1 MAMLKKWLLTSLM
14 AVTLVFVSF
23 ANTVHITFA
32 EGNTAKLAIIGE
44 SQKGIMLCPKEEQ
57 IKDGETALSLLQ
69 KVMGD
74 KVESETMSFGTY
86 VKGIDGLMA
95 GATSAWLYDV
105 NDQSAEVGADSYK
118 LKSGDVVVFR
128 FVSDWSNIS
137 QETLKETLDKF
148 GTCKTEEPDGGKPE
162 EPKSEGQ
169 DDKTPDGKN
178 QGDQDGKTPDGKNQ
192 GDQDGKTPDGKN
204 QGDQDGKTPD
214 GKNQGDQ
221 DGKTPDGKNQGDQD
235 GKTPDG
241 KNQGDQDG
249 KTPDGKNQGDQ
260 DGKTLDGENQGDQ
273 DSKKPEQPKQENV
286 QIPAKQLEEAISK
299 TSEKMLQDG
308 IESDWV
314 AVALSRSGKNV
325 PIEAKLNYVKSVT
338 EKVEKRI
345 NRFSATDL
353 ARTIIMMNAMSA
365 DPKNVGGHNL
375 VQKLYESDKVNSV
388 TGYAFALLAFDTK
401 KYEIPVESK
410 WNRVAL
416 VEALLNNQHTDG
428 GWTYNSSGSKDSA
441 SSVDVTGM
449 VLSALAPY
457 QERSDVKP
465 AIQKA
470 VAYLYNEQLKN
481 GGFSADGQEN
491 SNSTAQAIIGLSLVK
506 DVDQNRLHKAMQNLL
521 SYQLSNGEFKWLPSD
536 QNGNGMATEQALLAL
551 LQFKEMGKSIYDWS
565 NVDAGNVIKPK
576 PIEEP
581 EKVVEPENNVV
592 EKEVT
597 EEPKEQKQ
605 VQQETKDENLKVV
618 VDNEPVKNKKIG
630 NGNSLP
636 KTGASSHGAATEVG
650 MGVLCIAS
658 AYVLW
663 RRKAA

>member
-148 GTCKTEEPDGGKPE
+148 GTCKTEEPNGGKTE
-162 EPKSEGQ
+162 EPKPEG
-169 DDKTPDGKN
+169 
-178 QGDQDGKTPDGKNQ
+178 QDGKTPDGKNQ

-235 GKTPDG
+235 GEKPDG

-249 KTPDGKNQGDQ
+249 KTPDEKNQGDQ
-260 DGKTLDGENQGDQ
+260 DGKTPDG
-273 DSKKPEQPKQENV
+273 KKPEQPKQENV

-299 TSEKMLQDG
+299 TSDKMLQDG

-470 VAYLYNEQLKN
+470 VAYLYNEQLQN

-506 DVDQNRLHKAMQNLL
+506 DVDQDRLHKAMQNLL

-565 NVDAGNVIKPK
+565 NVDAGDVIKPK

-636 KTGASSHGAATEVG
+636 KTGASSHSAATEVG

>member
-57 IKDGETALSLLQ
+57 ITDGETALSLLQ

-74 KVESETMSFGTY
+74 KVTAETMSFGTY

-95 GATSAWLYDV
+95 GDTSGWLYDV
-105 NDQSAEVGADSYK
+105 NDKSAEVGADSYK
-118 LKSGDVVVFR
+118 LNAGDVVVFR
-128 FVSDWSNIS
+128 FVADWSNMS
-137 QETLKETLDKF
+137 QETLQQTLDKF
-148 GTCKTEEPDGGKPE
+148 GTCKTVEEPKTDDPKQEKPE
-162 EPKSEGQ
+162 EPKT
-169 DDKTPDGKN
+169 DDPK
-178 QGDQDGKTPDGKNQ
+178 Q
-192 GDQDGKTPDGKN
+192 
-204 QGDQDGKTPD
+204 
-214 GKNQGDQ
+214 
-221 DGKTPDGKNQGDQD
+221 
-235 GKTPDG
+235 
-241 KNQGDQDG
+241 
-249 KTPDGKNQGDQ
+249 
-260 DGKTLDGENQGDQ
+260 E
-273 DSKKPEQPKQENV
+273 KPEEPKTDDPKQEKPEEPKTDNPKQEKPEEPKTDDPKQEKPEKPKQENI
-286 QIPAKQLEEAISK
+286 QIPAAQVNEAISK

-314 AVALSRSGKNV
+314 ALGLSRSGKNV

-353 ARTIIMMNAMSA
+353 ARTIIMMNAMQA
-365 DPKNVGGHNL
+365 DPTKVGEHNL
-375 VQKLYESDKVNSV
+375 VRKLYESDKVNSV
-388 TGYAFALLAFDTK
+388 TGYTFALLAFDTK
-401 KYEIPVESK
+401 KYEVPVNAK

-416 VEALLNNQHTDG
+416 VDALLNAQHTDG
-428 GWTYNSSGSKDSA
+428 GWTYDSASSKDSA

-457 QERSDVKP
+457 QDRPDVKP
-465 AIQKA
+465 AVEKA
-470 VAYLYNEQLKN
+470 VAYLYNEQLEN

-491 SNSTAQAIIGLSLVK
+491 SNSVAQAIIGLSLVK

-521 SYQLSNGEFKWLPSD
+521 SYQLPNGEFKWLPSD
-536 QNGNGMATEQALLAL
+536 QNGSGMATEQAFLAL
-551 LQFKEMGKSIYDWS
+551 LQFKDLGKSIYDWS
-565 NVDAGNVIKPK
+565 NVSVPEIDKKPNVDS
-576 PIEEP
+576 
-581 EKVVEPENNVV
+581 ENVVV

-597 EEPKEQKQ
+597 EQPQEQKQ
-605 VQQETKDENLKVV
+605 VQQETKDDTLKVV
-618 VDNEPVKNKKIG
+618 VDNEPVKNKKSG
-630 NGNSLP
+630 NGSTLP
-636 KTGASSHGAATEVG
+636 KTGASSHSAATEVG
-650 MGVLCIAS
+650 MGVLCIAA

>member
-57 IKDGETALSLLQ
+57 IADGETALSLLQ

-74 KVESETMSFGTY
+74 KVTAETMSFGTY

-95 GATSAWLYDV
+95 GDTSGWLYDV
-105 NDQSAEVGADSYK
+105 NDKSAEVGADSYK
-118 LKSGDVVVFR
+118 LNAGDVVVFR
-128 FVSDWSNIS
+128 FVADWSNMN
-137 QETLKETLDKF
+137 QETLQQTLDKF
-148 GTCKTEEPDGGKPE
+148 GTCKTVEEPKTDDPKQEKPE
-162 EPKSEGQ
+162 EPKT
-169 DDKTPDGKN
+169 DDPKQEKPEEPKTDDPK
-178 QGDQDGKTPDGKNQ
+178 QEKPEEPKTDDPKQ
-192 GDQDGKTPDGKN
+192 EKPEEPKTDDPK
-204 QGDQDGKTPD
+204 Q
-214 GKNQGDQ
+214 
-221 DGKTPDGKNQGDQD
+221 
-235 GKTPDG
+235 
-241 KNQGDQDG
+241 
-249 KTPDGKNQGDQ
+249 
-260 DGKTLDGENQGDQ
+260 E
-273 DSKKPEQPKQENV
+273 KPEQPKQENI
-286 QIPAKQLEEAISK
+286 QIPAAQVNEAISK

-314 AVALSRSGKNV
+314 ALGLSRSEKNV
-325 PIEAKLNYVKSVT
+325 PIEVKLNYVKSVT

-353 ARTIIMMNAMSA
+353 ARTIIMMNAMQA
-365 DPKNVGGHNL
+365 DPTKVGEHNL

-388 TGYAFALLAFDTK
+388 TGYTFALLAFDTK
-401 KYEIPVESK
+401 KYEVPVNSK

-416 VEALLNNQHTDG
+416 VDALLNAQHTDG
-428 GWTYNSSGSKDSA
+428 GWTYDSASSKDSA

-457 QERSDVKP
+457 QDRPDVKP
-465 AIQKA
+465 AVGKA
-470 VAYLYNEQLKN
+470 VAYLYKEQLEN

-491 SNSTAQAIIGLSLVK
+491 SNSVAQAIIGLSLVK

-521 SYQLSNGEFKWLPSD
+521 SYQLPNGEFKWLPSD
-536 QNGNGMATEQALLAL
+536 QNGSGMATEQAFLAL
-551 LQFKEMGKSIYDWS
+551 LQFKDLGKSIYDWS
-565 NVDAGNVIKPK
+565 NVSVPEIDKKPNVDS
-576 PIEEP
+576 
-581 EKVVEPENNVV
+581 ENVVV

-597 EEPKEQKQ
+597 EQPQEQKQ
-605 VQQETKDENLKVV
+605 VQQETKDDTLKVV
-618 VDNEPVKNKKIG
+618 VDNEPVKNKKSG
-630 NGNSLP
+630 NGSTLP
-636 KTGASSHGAATEVG
+636 KTGTSSHSAATEVG
-650 MGVLCIAS
+650 MGVLCIAA

>member
-32 EGNTAKLAIIGE
+32 EENTAKLAIIGE

-105 NDQSAEVGADSYK
+105 NDKSAEVGADSYK

-148 GTCKTEEPDGGKPE
+148 GTCKPEEPNGGKPE
-162 EPKSEGQ
+162 EPKT
-169 DDKTPDGKN
+169 DDPKQEKPEEPKTDDPKQEKPEEPKTNDPKQEKPEEPKTDGSKQEKPDGT
-178 QGDQDGKTPDGKNQ
+178 KTND
-192 GDQDGKTPDGKN
+192 
-204 QGDQDGKTPD
+204 
-214 GKNQGDQ
+214 
-221 DGKTPDGKNQGDQD
+221 
-235 GKTPDG
+235 
-241 KNQGDQDG
+241 
-249 KTPDGKNQGDQ
+249 
-260 DGKTLDGENQGDQ
+260 E
-273 DSKKPEQPKQENV
+273 KPEQPKQENI
-286 QIPAKQLEEAISK
+286 QNPSAQLNEAISK
-299 TSEKMLQDG
+299 TSDKMLQDG

-470 VAYLYNEQLKN
+470 VAYLYNEQLQN

-636 KTGASSHGAATEVG
+636 KTGASSHSAATEVG

>member
-32 EGNTAKLAIIGE
+32 EENTAKLAIIGE

-105 NDQSAEVGADSYK
+105 NDKSAEVGADSYK

-148 GTCKTEEPDGGKPE
+148 GTCKTEEPNGGKTE
-162 EPKSEGQ
+162 EPEPEGENGKPTVDPKPEDENGKRTVDPKPEGENGKPTVDPKPEGQ
-169 DDKTPDGKN
+169 DDK
-178 QGDQDGKTPDGKNQ
+178 KT
-192 GDQDGKTPDGKN
+192 
-204 QGDQDGKTPD
+204 
-214 GKNQGDQ
+214 
-221 DGKTPDGKNQGDQD
+221 
-235 GKTPDG
+235 
-241 KNQGDQDG
+241 
-249 KTPDGKNQGDQ
+249 
-260 DGKTLDGENQGDQ
+260 
-273 DSKKPEQPKQENV
+273 EQPQQENIQV
-286 QIPAKQLEEAISK
+286 PSAQLNEAISK
-299 TSEKMLQDG
+299 TSDKMLQDG

-416 VEALLNNQHTDG
+416 VEALLNNQYTDG

-470 VAYLYNEQLKN
+470 VAYLYNEQLQN
-481 GGFSADGQEN
+481 GGFSADRQEN

-581 EKVVEPENNVV
+581 EKVVEQENNVV
-592 EKEVT
+592 EKEVI

-636 KTGASSHGAATEVG
+636 KTGASSHSAATEVG

>member
-32 EGNTAKLAIIGE
+32 EENTAKLAIIGE

-105 NDQSAEVGADSYK
+105 NDTSAQVGADSYK
-118 LKSGDVVVFR
+118 LESGDVVVFR

-148 GTCKTEEPDGGKPE
+148 GTCKTEEPNGGKPE
-162 EPKSEGQ
+162 EPKT
-169 DDKTPDGKN
+169 DDPKQEKPEEPKTDDPKQEKPEEPKTNDPKQEKPEEPKTDGSKQEKPDGT
-178 QGDQDGKTPDGKNQ
+178 KTND
-192 GDQDGKTPDGKN
+192 
-204 QGDQDGKTPD
+204 
-214 GKNQGDQ
+214 
-221 DGKTPDGKNQGDQD
+221 
-235 GKTPDG
+235 
-241 KNQGDQDG
+241 
-249 KTPDGKNQGDQ
+249 
-260 DGKTLDGENQGDQ
+260 E
-273 DSKKPEQPKQENV
+273 KPEQPKQENI
-286 QIPAKQLEEAISK
+286 QDPSAQLNEAISK
-299 TSEKMLQDG
+299 TSDKMLQDG

-470 VAYLYNEQLKN
+470 VAYLYNEQLQN

>member
-32 EGNTAKLAIIGE
+32 EENTAKLAIIGE

-105 NDQSAEVGADSYK
+105 NDKSAEVGADSYK

-148 GTCKTEEPDGGKPE
+148 GTCKTEEPNGGKPE
-162 EPKSEGQ
+162 ETKTDDPKQEKPEEPKT
-169 DDKTPDGKN
+169 DDPKQEKPEEPKTNDPKQEKPEEPKTDGSKQEKPDGT
-178 QGDQDGKTPDGKNQ
+178 KTND
-192 GDQDGKTPDGKN
+192 
-204 QGDQDGKTPD
+204 
-214 GKNQGDQ
+214 
-221 DGKTPDGKNQGDQD
+221 
-235 GKTPDG
+235 
-241 KNQGDQDG
+241 
-249 KTPDGKNQGDQ
+249 
-260 DGKTLDGENQGDQ
+260 E
-273 DSKKPEQPKQENV
+273 KPEQPKQENI
-286 QIPAKQLEEAISK
+286 QDPSAQLNEAISK
-299 TSEKMLQDG
+299 TSDKMLQDG

-470 VAYLYNEQLKN
+470 VAYLYNEQLQN

-565 NVDAGNVIKPK
+565 NVDAGDVIKPK

-636 KTGASSHGAATEVG
+636 KTGASSHSPATEVG

>member
-32 EGNTAKLAIIGE
+32 EENTAKLAIIGE

-105 NDQSAEVGADSYK
+105 NDKSAEVGADSYK

-148 GTCKTEEPDGGKPE
+148 GTCKTEEPKTDDPKQEKPE
-162 EPKSEGQ
+162 EPKT
-169 DDKTPDGKN
+169 DDPKQEKPEEPKTDDPK
-178 QGDQDGKTPDGKNQ
+178 QEKPEEPKTDDPRPEQ
-192 GDQDGKTPDGKN
+192 
-204 QGDQDGKTPD
+204 
-214 GKNQGDQ
+214 
-221 DGKTPDGKNQGDQD
+221 
-235 GKTPDG
+235 
-241 KNQGDQDG
+241 
-249 KTPDGKNQGDQ
+249 
-260 DGKTLDGENQGDQ
+260 
-273 DSKKPEQPKQENV
+273 PEQPKQENI
-286 QIPAKQLEEAISK
+286 QDPSAQLNEAISK
-299 TSEKMLQDG
+299 TSDKMLQDG

-470 VAYLYNEQLKN
+470 VAYLYNEQLQN

-565 NVDAGNVIKPK
+565 NVDAGDVIKPK

-597 EEPKEQKQ
+597 EEPKEQNQ

-636 KTGASSHGAATEVG
+636 KTGASSHSPATEVG

>member
-57 IKDGETALSLLQ
+57 IKDGDTALSLLQ

-74 KVESETMSFGTY
+74 KVTAEKMSFGTY

-95 GATSAWLYDV
+95 GDTSGWLYDV
-105 NDQSAEVGADSYK
+105 NDKSAEVGADSYK
-118 LKSGDVVVFR
+118 LNAGDVVVFR
-128 FVSDWSNIS
+128 FVADWSNMS
-137 QETLKETLDKF
+137 QETLQQTLDKF
-148 GTCKTEEPDGGKPE
+148 GTCKTVEEPKTDDPKQEKPE
-162 EPKSEGQ
+162 EPKT
-169 DDKTPDGKN
+169 DDPK
-178 QGDQDGKTPDGKNQ
+178 Q
-192 GDQDGKTPDGKN
+192 
-204 QGDQDGKTPD
+204 
-214 GKNQGDQ
+214 
-221 DGKTPDGKNQGDQD
+221 
-235 GKTPDG
+235 
-241 KNQGDQDG
+241 
-249 KTPDGKNQGDQ
+249 
-260 DGKTLDGENQGDQ
+260 E
-273 DSKKPEQPKQENV
+273 KPEEPKTDDPKQEKPEEPKTDDPKQEKPEEPKTDDPKQENIQV
-286 QIPAKQLEEAISK
+286 PAAQVNEAISK

-314 AVALSRSGKNV
+314 ALGLSRSGKNV

-353 ARTIIMMNAMSA
+353 ARTIIMMNAMQA
-365 DPKNVGGHNL
+365 DPTKVGEHNL
-375 VQKLYESDKVNSV
+375 VRKLYESDKVNSV
-388 TGYAFALLAFDTK
+388 TGYTFALLAFDTK
-401 KYEIPVESK
+401 KYEVPVNSK

-416 VEALLNNQHTDG
+416 VDALLNAQHTDG
-428 GWTYNSSGSKDSA
+428 GWTYDSTSSKDSA

-457 QERSDVKP
+457 QEREDVKP
-465 AIQKA
+465 AVQKA
-470 VAYLYNEQLKN
+470 VAYLYNEQLEN

-491 SNSTAQAIIGLSLVK
+491 SNSVAQAIIGLSLVQ

-521 SYQLSNGEFKWLPSD
+521 SYQLPNGEFKWLPSD
-536 QNGNGMATEQALLAL
+536 QNGSGMATEQAFLAL
-551 LQFKEMGKSIYDWS
+551 LQFEDLGKSIYDWS
-565 NVDAGNVIKPK
+565 NVSVPEIDKKPNVDS
-576 PIEEP
+576 
-581 EKVVEPENNVV
+581 ENVVV

-597 EEPKEQKQ
+597 EQPEEQKQ
-605 VQQETKDENLKVV
+605 VQQETKDDTLKVV
-618 VDNEPVKNKKIG
+618 VDNEPIKNKKSG
-630 NGNSLP
+630 NGSTLP
-636 KTGASSHGAATEVG
+636 KTGASSHSAATEVG

>member
-118 LKSGDVVVFR
+118 LKSGDIVVFR

-148 GTCKTEEPDGGKPE
+148 GTCKTEEPNGGKTE
-162 EPKSEGQ
+162 EPKPEG
-169 DDKTPDGKN
+169 
-178 QGDQDGKTPDGKNQ
+178 QDGKTPDGKNQ
-192 GDQDGKTPDGKN
+192 GDQDGKTPDGK
-204 QGDQDGKTPD
+204 
-214 GKNQGDQ
+214 
-221 DGKTPDGKNQGDQD
+221 
-235 GKTPDG
+235 
-241 KNQGDQDG
+241 
-249 KTPDGKNQGDQ
+249 
-260 DGKTLDGENQGDQ
+260 
-273 DSKKPEQPKQENV
+273 KPEQPQQENIQV
-286 QIPAKQLEEAISK
+286 PSAQLNEAISK
-299 TSEKMLQDG
+299 TSDKMLQDG

-338 EKVEKRI
+338 EKVEKRS

-470 VAYLYNEQLKN
+470 VAYLYNEQLQN

-565 NVDAGNVIKPK
+565 NVDAGDVIKPK

-597 EEPKEQKQ
+597 EEPKEQNQ

-636 KTGASSHGAATEVG
+636 KTGASSHSAATEVG

>member
-32 EGNTAKLAIIGE
+32 EENTAKLVIIGE

-105 NDQSAEVGADSYK
+105 NDKSAEVGADSYK

-148 GTCKTEEPDGGKPE
+148 GTCKTEEPNGGKTE

-169 DDKTPDGKN
+169 DDKTPDVKN
-178 QGDQDGKTPDGKNQ
+178 QGDQDGKTPDVKNQ
-192 GDQDGKTPDGKN
+192 GDQDGKTPDV
-204 QGDQDGKTPD
+204 
-214 GKNQGDQ
+214 
-221 DGKTPDGKNQGDQD
+221 
-235 GKTPDG
+235 
-241 KNQGDQDG
+241 
-249 KTPDGKNQGDQ
+249 KNQGDQ
-260 DGKTLDGENQGDQ
+260 DGKTLDVKNQGDQ
-273 DSKKPEQPKQENV
+273 DSKKPEQPKQENI
-286 QIPAKQLEEAISK
+286 QDPSAQLNEAISK
-299 TSEKMLQDG
+299 TSDKMLQDG

-470 VAYLYNEQLKN
+470 VAYLYNEQMQN

>member
-148 GTCKTEEPDGGKPE
+148 GTCKTEEPKPEGENGKPTV
-162 EPKSEGQ
+162 EPKPE
-169 DDKTPDGKN
+169 
-178 QGDQDGKTPDGKNQ
+178 
-192 GDQDGKTPDGKN
+192 
-204 QGDQDGKTPD
+204 
-214 GKNQGDQ
+214 
-221 DGKTPDGKNQGDQD
+221 
-235 GKTPDG
+235 
-241 KNQGDQDG
+241 
-249 KTPDGKNQGDQ
+249 
-260 DGKTLDGENQGDQ
+260 GENGKPTVEPKPEGENGKPTVEPKPEGENG
-273 DSKKPEQPKQENV
+273 KKPEQPKQENV

-299 TSEKMLQDG
+299 TSDKMLQDG

-470 VAYLYNEQLKN
+470 VAYLYNEQLQN

-565 NVDAGNVIKPK
+565 NVDAGDVIKPK

-597 EEPKEQKQ
+597 EEPKEQNQ

-636 KTGASSHGAATEVG
+636 KTGASSHSAATEVG

>member
-32 EGNTAKLAIIGE
+32 EENTAKLAIIGE

-105 NDQSAEVGADSYK
+105 NDKSAEVGADSYK

-128 FVSDWSNIS
+128 FVSDWSNMS

-148 GTCKTEEPDGGKPE
+148 GTCKPEEPKTDDPKPEKPE
-162 EPKSEGQ
+162 EPKTDNPKQEKPEEPKT
-169 DDKTPDGKN
+169 DDPKQEKPEEPKTDGSKQEKPDGT
-178 QGDQDGKTPDGKNQ
+178 KTND
-192 GDQDGKTPDGKN
+192 
-204 QGDQDGKTPD
+204 
-214 GKNQGDQ
+214 
-221 DGKTPDGKNQGDQD
+221 
-235 GKTPDG
+235 
-241 KNQGDQDG
+241 
-249 KTPDGKNQGDQ
+249 
-260 DGKTLDGENQGDQ
+260 E
-273 DSKKPEQPKQENV
+273 KPEQPKQENV

-299 TSEKMLQDG
+299 TSDKMLQDG

-470 VAYLYNEQLKN
+470 VAYLYNEQLQN

-565 NVDAGNVIKPK
+565 NVDAGDVIKPK

-597 EEPKEQKQ
+597 EEPKEQNQ

-636 KTGASSHGAATEVG
+636 KTGASSHSAATEVG

>member
-105 NDQSAEVGADSYK
+105 NDKSAEVGADSYK

-128 FVSDWSNIS
+128 FVSDWSNMS

-148 GTCKTEEPDGGKPE
+148 GTCKTEEPKPEGENGKPTV
-162 EPKSEGQ
+162 EPKPEGESGKPTVEPKPEDENGKPTVEPKPEGENGKPTVEPKPEDENGKPTVEPKPEGQ
-169 DDKTPDGKN
+169 DDK
-178 QGDQDGKTPDGKNQ
+178 KT
-192 GDQDGKTPDGKN
+192 
-204 QGDQDGKTPD
+204 
-214 GKNQGDQ
+214 
-221 DGKTPDGKNQGDQD
+221 
-235 GKTPDG
+235 
-241 KNQGDQDG
+241 
-249 KTPDGKNQGDQ
+249 
-260 DGKTLDGENQGDQ
+260 
-273 DSKKPEQPKQENV
+273 EQPKQENIQV
-286 QIPAKQLEEAISK
+286 PSAQLNEAISK
-299 TSEKMLQDG
+299 TSDKMLQDG

-470 VAYLYNEQLKN
+470 VAYLYNEQLQN

-565 NVDAGNVIKPK
+565 NVDAGDVIKPK

-597 EEPKEQKQ
+597 EEPKEQNQ

-636 KTGASSHGAATEVG
+636 KTGASSHSAATEVG

>member
-148 GTCKTEEPDGGKPE
+148 GTCKIEEPNGGKTEEPKPE
-162 EPKSEGQ
+162 G
-169 DDKTPDGKN
+169 
-178 QGDQDGKTPDGKNQ
+178 QDGKTPDGKNQ

-214 GKNQGDQ
+214 GK
-221 DGKTPDGKNQGDQD
+221 
-235 GKTPDG
+235 
-241 KNQGDQDG
+241 
-249 KTPDGKNQGDQ
+249 
-260 DGKTLDGENQGDQ
+260 
-273 DSKKPEQPKQENV
+273 KPEQPQQENIQV
-286 QIPAKQLEEAISK
+286 PSAQLNEAISK
-299 TSEKMLQDG
+299 TSDKMLQDG

-470 VAYLYNEQLKN
+470 VAYLYNEQLQN

-506 DVDQNRLHKAMQNLL
+506 DVDQNRLYKAMQNLL

-565 NVDAGNVIKPK
+565 NVDAGDVIKPK

-597 EEPKEQKQ
+597 EEPKEQNQ

-636 KTGASSHGAATEVG
+636 KTGASSHSAATEVG

>member
-148 GTCKTEEPDGGKPE
+148 GTCKTEEPNGGKTE
-162 EPKSEGQ
+162 EPKPEG
-169 DDKTPDGKN
+169 
-178 QGDQDGKTPDGKNQ
+178 QDGKTPDGKNQ

-204 QGDQDGKTPD
+204 QGDQDGEKPDGKNQGDQDGEKPDGKNQGDQDGEKPD

-221 DGKTPDGKNQGDQD
+221 DGKTPDEKNQGDQD

-241 KNQGDQDG
+241 K
-249 KTPDGKNQGDQ
+249 
-260 DGKTLDGENQGDQ
+260 
-273 DSKKPEQPKQENV
+273 KPEQPQQENIQV
-286 QIPAKQLEEAISK
+286 PSAQLNEAISK
-299 TSEKMLQDG
+299 TSDKMLQDG

-470 VAYLYNEQLKN
+470 VAYLYNEQLQN

-506 DVDQNRLHKAMQNLL
+506 GVDQNGLYKAMQNLL

-565 NVDAGNVIKPK
+565 NVDAGDVIKPK

-597 EEPKEQKQ
+597 EEPKEQNQ

-636 KTGASSHGAATEVG
+636 KTGASSHSAATEVG

>member
-32 EGNTAKLAIIGE
+32 EGNTAKLAIVGE

-57 IKDGETALSLLQ
+57 ITDGETALSLLQ

-74 KVESETMSFGTY
+74 KVTAETMSFGTY

-95 GATSAWLYDV
+95 GDTSGWLYDV
-105 NDQSAEVGADSYK
+105 NDKSAEVGADSYK
-118 LKSGDVVVFR
+118 LNAGDVVVFR
-128 FVSDWSNIS
+128 FVADWSNMS
-137 QETLKETLDKF
+137 QETLQQTLDKF
-148 GTCKTEEPDGGKPE
+148 GTCKTVEEPKTDDPKQEKPE
-162 EPKSEGQ
+162 EPKT
-169 DDKTPDGKN
+169 DDPK
-178 QGDQDGKTPDGKNQ
+178 Q
-192 GDQDGKTPDGKN
+192 
-204 QGDQDGKTPD
+204 
-214 GKNQGDQ
+214 
-221 DGKTPDGKNQGDQD
+221 
-235 GKTPDG
+235 
-241 KNQGDQDG
+241 
-249 KTPDGKNQGDQ
+249 
-260 DGKTLDGENQGDQ
+260 E
-273 DSKKPEQPKQENV
+273 KPEEPKTDDPKQEKPEEPKTDDPKQEKPEEPKTDDPKQENIQV
-286 QIPAKQLEEAISK
+286 PAAQVNEAISK

-314 AVALSRSGKNV
+314 ALGLSRSGKNV

-353 ARTIIMMNAMSA
+353 ARTIIMMNAMQA
-365 DPKNVGGHNL
+365 DPTKVGEHNL
-375 VQKLYESDKVNSV
+375 VRKLYESDKVNSV
-388 TGYAFALLAFDTK
+388 TGYTFALLAFDTK
-401 KYEIPVESK
+401 KYEVPVNSK

-416 VEALLNNQHTDG
+416 VDALLNAQHTDG
-428 GWTYNSSGSKDSA
+428 GWTYDSTSSKDSA

-457 QERSDVKP
+457 QEREDVKP
-465 AIQKA
+465 AVQKA
-470 VAYLYNEQLKN
+470 VAYLYNEQLEN

-491 SNSTAQAIIGLSLVK
+491 SNSAAQAIIGLSLVQ

-521 SYQLSNGEFKWLPSD
+521 SYQLPNGEFKWLPSD
-536 QNGNGMATEQALLAL
+536 QNGSGMATEQALLAL
-551 LQFKEMGKSIYDWS
+551 LQFKEPGKSIYDWS
-565 NVDAGNVIKPK
+565 NVSVPEIDKKPNVDS
-576 PIEEP
+576 
-581 EKVVEPENNVV
+581 ENVVV

-597 EEPKEQKQ
+597 EQPEEQKQ
-605 VQQETKDENLKVV
+605 VQQETKDDTLKVV
-618 VDNEPVKNKKIG
+618 VDNEPVKNKKSG
-630 NGNSLP
+630 NGSMLP
-636 KTGASSHGAATEVG
+636 KTGASSHSAATEVG

>member
-1 MAMLKKWLLTSLM
+1 M

-74 KVESETMSFGTY
+74 KVEAETMSFGTY

-95 GATSAWLYDV
+95 GATSGWLYDV
-105 NDQSAEVGADSYK
+105 NDKSAEVGADSYK

-128 FVSDWSNIS
+128 FVSDWNNMS
-137 QETLKETLDKF
+137 QETLQQTLDKF
-148 GTCKTEEPDGGKPE
+148 GTCKTVEEPKTDDPKQEKPE
-162 EPKSEGQ
+162 EPKT
-169 DDKTPDGKN
+169 DDPKQEKPEEPKTDDPK
-178 QGDQDGKTPDGKNQ
+178 QEKPEEPKTDDPKQ
-192 GDQDGKTPDGKN
+192 EKPEEPKTDDPK
-204 QGDQDGKTPD
+204 Q
-214 GKNQGDQ
+214 
-221 DGKTPDGKNQGDQD
+221 
-235 GKTPDG
+235 
-241 KNQGDQDG
+241 
-249 KTPDGKNQGDQ
+249 
-260 DGKTLDGENQGDQ
+260 E
-273 DSKKPEQPKQENV
+273 KPEQPKQENI
-286 QIPAKQLEEAISK
+286 QIPVAQVNDAISK

-314 AVALSRSGKNV
+314 ALGLSRSGKNI
-325 PIEAKLNYVKSVT
+325 PIEAKLNYVKTVT
-338 EKVEKRI
+338 EKVEKRV

-353 ARTIIMMNAMSA
+353 ARTIIMMNAMNA
-365 DPKNVGGHNL
+365 DPKMVGEHNL

-388 TGYAFALLAFDTK
+388 TGYTFALLAFDTK
-401 KYEIPVESK
+401 KYEIPVDSK

-416 VEALLNNQHTDG
+416 VDALLNAQHTDG
-428 GWTYNSSGSKDSA
+428 GWTYDSASSKDSA

-457 QERSDVKP
+457 QDRADVKP
-465 AIQKA
+465 AVQKA
-470 VAYLYNEQLKN
+470 VAYLYNEQLEN

-491 SNSTAQAIIGLSLVK
+491 SNSAAQAIIGLSLVK
-506 DVDQNRLHKAMQNLL
+506 DVDQNRLHKAVQNLL
-521 SYQLSNGEFKWLPSD
+521 SYQLPNGEFKWLPGD
-536 QNGNGMATEQALLAL
+536 QTGSGMATEQALLAL
-551 LQFKEMGKSIYDWS
+551 LQFRDLGKSIYDWS
-565 NVDAGNVIKPK
+565 TESVTEINPKPNVDSENV
-576 PIEEP
+576 
-581 EKVVEPENNVV
+581 VV

-597 EEPKEQKQ
+597 EQPEEQKQ
-605 VQQETKDENLKVV
+605 VQQETKDDTLKVV
-618 VDNEPVKNKKIG
+618 VDNEPVKNKKSG
-630 NGNSLP
+630 NGSTLP
-636 KTGASSHGAATEVG
+636 KTGASSHSAATEVG

>member
-32 EGNTAKLAIIGE
+32 EENTAKLAIIGE

-74 KVESETMSFGTY
+74 KVESEKMSFGTY

-105 NDQSAEVGADSYK
+105 NDKSAEVGADSYK

-148 GTCKTEEPDGGKPE
+148 GTCKTEEPNGGKTE
-162 EPKSEGQ
+162 EPEPEGENGKPTVDPKPEDENGKPTVDPKPEGENGKPTVDPKPEGENGKPTVDPKPEGQ
-169 DDKTPDGKN
+169 DDK
-178 QGDQDGKTPDGKNQ
+178 KT
-192 GDQDGKTPDGKN
+192 
-204 QGDQDGKTPD
+204 
-214 GKNQGDQ
+214 
-221 DGKTPDGKNQGDQD
+221 
-235 GKTPDG
+235 
-241 KNQGDQDG
+241 
-249 KTPDGKNQGDQ
+249 
-260 DGKTLDGENQGDQ
+260 
-273 DSKKPEQPKQENV
+273 EQPQQENIQV
-286 QIPAKQLEEAISK
+286 PSAQLNEAISK
-299 TSEKMLQDG
+299 TSDKMLQDG

-470 VAYLYNEQLKN
+470 VAYLYNEQLQN

-581 EKVVEPENNVV
+581 EKVVEQENNVV
-592 EKEVT
+592 EKEVI
-597 EEPKEQKQ
+597 EEPKEQDQ

-636 KTGASSHGAATEVG
+636 KTGASSHSAATEVG

>member
-14 AVTLVFVSF
+14 AVILVFVSF

-32 EGNTAKLAIIGE
+32 EGNTAKLAIVGE
-44 SQKGIMLCPKEEQ
+44 SQNGIMLCPKEEQ

-69 KVMGD
+69 KIMGD
-74 KVESETMSFGTY
+74 KVEAETMSFGTY

-95 GATSAWLYDV
+95 GATSGWLYDV
-105 NDQSAEVGADSYK
+105 NDKSAEVGADSYK

-128 FVSDWSNIS
+128 FVSDWSNMS
-137 QETLKETLDKF
+137 QETLQQTLDKF
-148 GTCKTEEPDGGKPE
+148 GTCKTVE
-162 EPKSEGQ
+162 EPKT
-169 DDKTPDGKN
+169 DDPKQENPDGT
-178 QGDQDGKTPDGKNQ
+178 KT
-192 GDQDGKTPDGKN
+192 
-204 QGDQDGKTPD
+204 
-214 GKNQGDQ
+214 
-221 DGKTPDGKNQGDQD
+221 
-235 GKTPDG
+235 
-241 KNQGDQDG
+241 
-249 KTPDGKNQGDQ
+249 
-260 DGKTLDGENQGDQ
+260 
-273 DSKKPEQPKQENV
+273 PEQPKQENIQV
-286 QIPAKQLEEAISK
+286 PAAQVNEAISK

-314 AVALSRSGKNV
+314 ALGLSRSGKNV
-325 PIEAKLNYVKSVT
+325 PIEAQLNYVKAVT

-365 DPKNVGGHNL
+365 DPKKVGGHNL

-388 TGYAFALLAFDTK
+388 TGYTFALLAFDTN
-401 KYEIPVESK
+401 KYEIPVEAK

-416 VEALLNNQHTDG
+416 VDAILNTQHTDG
-428 GWTYNSSGSKDSA
+428 GWTYTSSGSKDSA

-457 QERSDVKP
+457 QDRSDVKP
-465 AIQKA
+465 AVQKA

-506 DVDQNRLHKAMQNLL
+506 DVDQNRLHKAVQSLL
-521 SYQLSNGEFKWLPSD
+521 SYQLPNGEFKWLPSD

-551 LQFKEMGKSIYDWS
+551 VQFKEIGKSIYDWS
-565 NVDAGNVIKPK
+565 NVGDDEVIKPK

-581 EKVVEPENNVV
+581 ENKVI
-592 EKEVT
+592 EKEIT

-605 VQQETKDENLKVV
+605 IQQETKDEDVKVV
-618 VDNEPVKNKKIG
+618 VDNKPVKNE
-630 NGNSLP
+630 NMLP
-636 KTGASSHGAATEVG
+636 KTGASSHSTATEVG

>member
-57 IKDGETALSLLQ
+57 ITDGETALSLLQ

-74 KVESETMSFGTY
+74 KVTAETMSFGTY

-95 GATSAWLYDV
+95 GDTSGWLYDV
-105 NDQSAEVGADSYK
+105 NDKSAEVGADSYK

-128 FVSDWSNIS
+128 FVADWSNMS
-137 QETLKETLDKF
+137 QETLQQTLDKF
-148 GTCKTEEPDGGKPE
+148 GTCKTVEEPKTDDPKQEKPE
-162 EPKSEGQ
+162 EPKT
-169 DDKTPDGKN
+169 DDPKQEKPEEPKTDDPK
-178 QGDQDGKTPDGKNQ
+178 QEKPEEPKTDDPKQ
-192 GDQDGKTPDGKN
+192 
-204 QGDQDGKTPD
+204 
-214 GKNQGDQ
+214 
-221 DGKTPDGKNQGDQD
+221 
-235 GKTPDG
+235 
-241 KNQGDQDG
+241 
-249 KTPDGKNQGDQ
+249 
-260 DGKTLDGENQGDQ
+260 E
-273 DSKKPEQPKQENV
+273 KPEQPKQENI
-286 QIPAKQLEEAISK
+286 QIPAAQVNEAISK

-314 AVALSRSGKNV
+314 ALGLSRSGKNV

-353 ARTIIMMNAMSA
+353 ARTIIMMNAMQA
-365 DPKNVGGHNL
+365 DPTKVGEHNL

-388 TGYAFALLAFDTK
+388 TGYTFALLAFDTK
-401 KYEIPVESK
+401 KYEVPVNSK

-416 VEALLNNQHTDG
+416 VDALLNAQHTDG
-428 GWTYNSSGSKDSA
+428 GWTYDSVSSKDSA

-457 QERSDVKP
+457 QEREDVKP
-465 AIQKA
+465 AVQKA
-470 VAYLYNEQLKN
+470 VAYLYNEQLEN

-491 SNSTAQAIIGLSLVK
+491 SNSVAQAIIGLSLVQ

-521 SYQLSNGEFKWLPSD
+521 SYQLPNGEFKWLPSD
-536 QNGNGMATEQALLAL
+536 QNGSGMATEQAFLAL
-551 LQFKEMGKSIYDWS
+551 LQFKDLGKSIYDWS
-565 NVDAGNVIKPK
+565 NVSVPEIDKKPNVDS
-576 PIEEP
+576 
-581 EKVVEPENNVV
+581 ENVVV

-597 EEPKEQKQ
+597 EQPEEQKQ
-605 VQQETKDENLKVV
+605 VQQETKDDTLKVV
-618 VDNEPVKNKKIG
+618 VDNEPIKNKKSR
-630 NGNSLP
+630 NGSTLP
-636 KTGASSHGAATEVG
+636 KTGASSHSAATEVG

>member
-32 EGNTAKLAIIGE
+32 EENTAKLAIIGE

-105 NDQSAEVGADSYK
+105 NDKSAEVGADSYK

-148 GTCKTEEPDGGKPE
+148 GTCKTEEPNGGKTE
-162 EPKSEGQ
+162 EPEPEGENGKPTVDPKPEDENGKPTVDPKPEGENGKPTVDPKPEGENGKPTVDPKPEGQ
-169 DDKTPDGKN
+169 DDK
-178 QGDQDGKTPDGKNQ
+178 KT
-192 GDQDGKTPDGKN
+192 
-204 QGDQDGKTPD
+204 
-214 GKNQGDQ
+214 
-221 DGKTPDGKNQGDQD
+221 
-235 GKTPDG
+235 
-241 KNQGDQDG
+241 
-249 KTPDGKNQGDQ
+249 
-260 DGKTLDGENQGDQ
+260 
-273 DSKKPEQPKQENV
+273 EQPQQENIQV
-286 QIPAKQLEEAISK
+286 PSAQLNEAISK
-299 TSEKMLQDG
+299 TSDKMLQDG

-470 VAYLYNEQLKN
+470 VAYLYNEQLQN

-521 SYQLSNGEFKWLPSD
+521 LYQLSNGEFKWLPSD

-565 NVDAGNVIKPK
+565 NVDAGDVIKPK
-576 PIEEP
+576 TIEEP

-597 EEPKEQKQ
+597 EEPKEQDQ

-636 KTGASSHGAATEVG
+636 KTGASSHSAATEVG

>member
-32 EGNTAKLAIIGE
+32 EENTAKLAIIGE

-105 NDQSAEVGADSYK
+105 NDKSAEVGADSYK

-148 GTCKTEEPDGGKPE
+148 GTCKTEEPNGGKTE
-162 EPKSEGQ
+162 EPEPEGKNGKPTVDPKPEDENGKPTVDPKPEGENGKPTVDPKPEGQ
-169 DDKTPDGKN
+169 DDK
-178 QGDQDGKTPDGKNQ
+178 KT
-192 GDQDGKTPDGKN
+192 
-204 QGDQDGKTPD
+204 
-214 GKNQGDQ
+214 
-221 DGKTPDGKNQGDQD
+221 
-235 GKTPDG
+235 
-241 KNQGDQDG
+241 
-249 KTPDGKNQGDQ
+249 
-260 DGKTLDGENQGDQ
+260 
-273 DSKKPEQPKQENV
+273 EQPQQENIQV
-286 QIPAKQLEEAISK
+286 PSAQLNEAISK
-299 TSEKMLQDG
+299 TSDKMLQDG

-470 VAYLYNEQLKN
+470 VAYLYNEQLQN

-565 NVDAGNVIKPK
+565 NVDAGDVIKPK

-636 KTGASSHGAATEVG
+636 KTGASSHSAATEVG

>member
-57 IKDGETALSLLQ
+57 ITDGETALSLLQ

-74 KVESETMSFGTY
+74 KVTAETMSFGTY

-95 GATSAWLYDV
+95 GDTSGWLYDV
-105 NDQSAEVGADSYK
+105 NDKSAEVGADSYK

-128 FVSDWSNIS
+128 FVADWSNMS
-137 QETLKETLDKF
+137 QETLQQTLDKF
-148 GTCKTEEPDGGKPE
+148 GTCKTVEEPKTDDPKPE
-162 EPKSEGQ
+162 EPKTEDPKT
-169 DDKTPDGKN
+169 DDPKQEKPEEPKTNDEKI
-178 QGDQDGKTPDGKNQ
+178 
-192 GDQDGKTPDGKN
+192 
-204 QGDQDGKTPD
+204 
-214 GKNQGDQ
+214 
-221 DGKTPDGKNQGDQD
+221 
-235 GKTPDG
+235 
-241 KNQGDQDG
+241 
-249 KTPDGKNQGDQ
+249 
-260 DGKTLDGENQGDQ
+260 
-273 DSKKPEQPKQENV
+273 EQPKQENIQV
-286 QIPAKQLEEAISK
+286 PAAKVNDAISK

-314 AVALSRSGKNV
+314 ALGLSLSGKNV

-353 ARTIIMMNAMSA
+353 ARTIIMMNAMQA
-365 DPKNVGGHNL
+365 DPTKVGEHNL

-388 TGYAFALLAFDTK
+388 TGYTFALLAFDTK
-401 KYEIPVESK
+401 KYEVPVNSK

-416 VEALLNNQHTDG
+416 VDALLNSQHTDG
-428 GWTYNSSGSKDSA
+428 GWTYDSASSKDSA

-457 QERSDVKP
+457 QDRPDVKT
-465 AIQKA
+465 AVEKA
-470 VAYLYNEQLKN
+470 VAYLYKEQLEN

-491 SNSTAQAIIGLSLVK
+491 SNSVAQAIIGLSLVK
-506 DVDQNRLHKAMQNLL
+506 DVDQNRLHKAVQNLL
-521 SYQLSNGEFKWLPSD
+521 SYQLPNGEFKWLPSD
-536 QNGNGMATEQALLAL
+536 QNGSGMATEQALLAL
-551 LQFKEMGKSIYDWS
+551 LQFKDLEKSIYDWS
-565 NVDAGNVIKPK
+565 NVSVPEIDTKPNVDS
-576 PIEEP
+576 
-581 EKVVEPENNVV
+581 ENVVV

-597 EEPKEQKQ
+597 EQPEEQKQ
-605 VQQETKDENLKVV
+605 VQQETRDDTLKVV
-618 VDNEPVKNKKIG
+618 VDNEPVKNKKSG
-630 NGNSLP
+630 NGSTLP
-636 KTGASSHGAATEVG
+636 KTGASSHSAATEVG

>member
-86 VKGIDGLMA
+86 VKGIDALMA

-105 NDQSAEVGADSYK
+105 NDKSAEVGADSYK

-148 GTCKTEEPDGGKPE
+148 GTCKTEEPNGGKPE
-162 EPKSEGQ
+162 EPKT
-169 DDKTPDGKN
+169 DDPKQEKPEEPKTDDPKQEKPEEPKTNDPKQEKPEEPKTDGSKQEKPDGT
-178 QGDQDGKTPDGKNQ
+178 KTND
-192 GDQDGKTPDGKN
+192 
-204 QGDQDGKTPD
+204 
-214 GKNQGDQ
+214 
-221 DGKTPDGKNQGDQD
+221 
-235 GKTPDG
+235 
-241 KNQGDQDG
+241 
-249 KTPDGKNQGDQ
+249 
-260 DGKTLDGENQGDQ
+260 E
-273 DSKKPEQPKQENV
+273 KPEQPKQENI
-286 QIPAKQLEEAISK
+286 QDPSAQLNEAISK
-299 TSEKMLQDG
+299 TSDKMLQDG

-470 VAYLYNEQLKN
+470 VAYLYNEQLQN

-565 NVDAGNVIKPK
+565 NVDAGDVIKPK

-592 EKEVT
+592 EKEVI

-605 VQQETKDENLKVV
+605 VQQDTKDENLKVV

-630 NGNSLP
+630 NDNSLP
-636 KTGASSHGAATEVG
+636 KTGASSHSAATEVG

>member
-14 AVTLVFVSF
+14 AVILVFVSF

-32 EGNTAKLAIIGE
+32 EGNTAKLAIVGE
-44 SQKGIMLCPKEEQ
+44 SQNGIMLCPKEEQ

-74 KVESETMSFGTY
+74 KVEAETMSFGTY

-95 GATSAWLYDV
+95 GATSGWLYDV
-105 NDQSAEVGADSYK
+105 NDKSAEVGADSYK

-128 FVSDWSNIS
+128 FVSDWSNMS
-137 QETLKETLDKF
+137 QETLQQTLDKF
-148 GTCKTEEPDGGKPE
+148 GTCKTVE
-162 EPKSEGQ
+162 EPKT
-169 DDKTPDGKN
+169 DDPKQENPDGT
-178 QGDQDGKTPDGKNQ
+178 KT
-192 GDQDGKTPDGKN
+192 
-204 QGDQDGKTPD
+204 
-214 GKNQGDQ
+214 
-221 DGKTPDGKNQGDQD
+221 
-235 GKTPDG
+235 
-241 KNQGDQDG
+241 
-249 KTPDGKNQGDQ
+249 
-260 DGKTLDGENQGDQ
+260 
-273 DSKKPEQPKQENV
+273 PEQPKQENIQV
-286 QIPAKQLEEAISK
+286 PAAQVNEAISK

-314 AVALSRSGKNV
+314 ALGLSRSGKNV
-325 PIEAKLNYVKSVT
+325 PIEAQLNYVKAVT

-365 DPKNVGGHNL
+365 DPKKVGGHNL

-388 TGYAFALLAFDTK
+388 TGYTFALLAFDTN
-401 KYEIPVESK
+401 KYEIPVEAK

-416 VEALLNNQHTDG
+416 VDAILNTQHTDG
-428 GWTYNSSGSKDSA
+428 GWTYTSSGSKDSA

-457 QERSDVKP
+457 QDRSDVKP
-465 AIQKA
+465 AVQKA

-506 DVDQNRLHKAMQNLL
+506 DVDQNRLHKAVQSLL
-521 SYQLSNGEFKWLPSD
+521 SYQLPNGEFKWLPSD

-551 LQFKEMGKSIYDWS
+551 VQFKEIGKSIYDWS
-565 NVDAGNVIKPK
+565 NVGDDEVIKPK

-581 EKVVEPENNVV
+581 ENKVI
-592 EKEVT
+592 EKEIT

-605 VQQETKDENLKVV
+605 IQQETKDEDVKVV
-618 VDNEPVKNKKIG
+618 VDNKPVKNE
-630 NGNSLP
+630 NMLP
-636 KTGASSHGAATEVG
+636 KTGASSHSTATEVG

>member
-32 EGNTAKLAIIGE
+32 EENTAKLAIIGE

-105 NDQSAEVGADSYK
+105 NDKSAEVGADSYK

-148 GTCKTEEPDGGKPE
+148 GTCKTEEPNGGKPE
-162 EPKSEGQ
+162 EPKT
-169 DDKTPDGKN
+169 DDPKQEKPDGT
-178 QGDQDGKTPDGKNQ
+178 KTND
-192 GDQDGKTPDGKN
+192 
-204 QGDQDGKTPD
+204 
-214 GKNQGDQ
+214 
-221 DGKTPDGKNQGDQD
+221 
-235 GKTPDG
+235 
-241 KNQGDQDG
+241 
-249 KTPDGKNQGDQ
+249 
-260 DGKTLDGENQGDQ
+260 E
-273 DSKKPEQPKQENV
+273 KPEQPKQENI
-286 QIPAKQLEEAISK
+286 QDPSAQLNEAISK
-299 TSEKMLQDG
+299 TSDKMLQDG

-470 VAYLYNEQLKN
+470 VAYLYNEQLQN

-565 NVDAGNVIKPK
+565 NVDAGDVIKPK

-597 EEPKEQKQ
+597 EEPKEQDQ

-636 KTGASSHGAATEVG
+636 KTGASSHSAATEVG

>member
-105 NDQSAEVGADSYK
+105 NDKSAEVGADSYK

-148 GTCKTEEPDGGKPE
+148 GTCKTEEPNGGKPE
-162 EPKSEGQ
+162 EPKT
-169 DDKTPDGKN
+169 DDPKQEKPEEPKTDDPKQEKPEEPKTNDPKQEKPEEPKTDGSKQEKPDGT
-178 QGDQDGKTPDGKNQ
+178 KTND
-192 GDQDGKTPDGKN
+192 
-204 QGDQDGKTPD
+204 
-214 GKNQGDQ
+214 
-221 DGKTPDGKNQGDQD
+221 
-235 GKTPDG
+235 
-241 KNQGDQDG
+241 
-249 KTPDGKNQGDQ
+249 
-260 DGKTLDGENQGDQ
+260 E
-273 DSKKPEQPKQENV
+273 KPEQPKQENI
-286 QIPAKQLEEAISK
+286 QDPSAQLNEAISK
-299 TSEKMLQDG
+299 TSDKMLQDG

-338 EKVEKRI
+338 EKVEKRM

-470 VAYLYNEQLKN
+470 VAYLYNEQLQN

-597 EEPKEQKQ
+597 EEPKEQNQ

-636 KTGASSHGAATEVG
+636 KTGASSHSPATEVG

>member
-1 MAMLKKWLLTSLM
+1 VNSSKGGNFGMAMLKKWLLTSLM

-95 GATSAWLYDV
+95 GATSGWLYDV
-105 NDQSAEVGADSYK
+105 NDKSAEVGADSYK
-118 LKSGDVVVFR
+118 LNAGDVVVFR
-128 FVSDWSNIS
+128 FVADWSNMS
-137 QETLKETLDKF
+137 QETLQQTLDKF
-148 GTCKTEEPDGGKPE
+148 GTCKTVEEPKTDDPKQEKPE
-162 EPKSEGQ
+162 EPKTDDPKQEKPEEPKTDDPKSEKPEEPKT
-169 DDKTPDGKN
+169 DDPKQEKPEEPKTDDPKQENPDGT
-178 QGDQDGKTPDGKNQ
+178 KT
-192 GDQDGKTPDGKN
+192 
-204 QGDQDGKTPD
+204 
-214 GKNQGDQ
+214 
-221 DGKTPDGKNQGDQD
+221 
-235 GKTPDG
+235 
-241 KNQGDQDG
+241 
-249 KTPDGKNQGDQ
+249 
-260 DGKTLDGENQGDQ
+260 
-273 DSKKPEQPKQENV
+273 PEQPKQENIQV
-286 QIPAKQLEEAISK
+286 PAAQVNEAISK

-314 AVALSRSGKNV
+314 ALGLSRSGKDI
-325 PIEAKLNYVKSVT
+325 PIEAKLNYVKAVT
-338 EKVEKRI
+338 EKVEKRV

-353 ARTIIMMNAMSA
+353 ARTIIMMNAMNA
-365 DPKNVGGHNL
+365 DPTKVGEHNL

-388 TGYAFALLAFDTK
+388 TGYTFALLAFDTK
-401 KYEIPVESK
+401 KYEVPVDSK

-416 VEALLNNQHTDG
+416 VDALLNAQHTDG
-428 GWTYNSSGSKDSA
+428 GWTYDSASSKDSA

-457 QERSDVKP
+457 QDRPDVKP
-465 AIQKA
+465 AVEKA
-470 VAYLYNEQLKN
+470 VAYLYKEQLDN

-491 SNSTAQAIIGLSLVK
+491 SNSVAQAIIGLSLVK
-506 DVDQNRLHKAMQNLL
+506 DVDQNRLHKAVQNLL
-521 SYQLSNGEFKWLPSD
+521 SYQLPNGEFKWLPSD
-536 QNGNGMATEQALLAL
+536 QNGSGMATEQALLAL
-551 LQFKEMGKSIYDWS
+551 LQFKDLGKSIYDWS
-565 NVDAGNVIKPK
+565 TESVTEINPKPNVDSENVAA
-576 PIEEP
+576 
-581 EKVVEPENNVV
+581 

-597 EEPKEQKQ
+597 EQPEEQKQ
-605 VQQETKDENLKVV
+605 VQQETKDDTLKVV
-618 VDNEPVKNKKIG
+618 VDNEPVKNKKSG
-630 NGNSLP
+630 NGSTLP
-636 KTGASSHGAATEVG
+636 KTGASSHSAATEVG

>member
-32 EGNTAKLAIIGE
+32 EENTAKLAIIGE

-105 NDQSAEVGADSYK
+105 NDKSAEVGADSYK

-148 GTCKTEEPDGGKPE
+148 GTCKTEEPNGGKTE
-162 EPKSEGQ
+162 EPEPEGENGKPTVDPKPEDENGKPTVDPKPEGENGKPTVDPKPEGENGKPTVDPKPEGQ
-169 DDKTPDGKN
+169 DDK
-178 QGDQDGKTPDGKNQ
+178 KT
-192 GDQDGKTPDGKN
+192 
-204 QGDQDGKTPD
+204 
-214 GKNQGDQ
+214 
-221 DGKTPDGKNQGDQD
+221 
-235 GKTPDG
+235 
-241 KNQGDQDG
+241 
-249 KTPDGKNQGDQ
+249 
-260 DGKTLDGENQGDQ
+260 
-273 DSKKPEQPKQENV
+273 EQPKQENIQV
-286 QIPAKQLEEAISK
+286 PSAQLNEAISK
-299 TSEKMLQDG
+299 TSDKMLQDG

-470 VAYLYNEQLKN
+470 VAYLYNEQLEN

-565 NVDAGNVIKPK
+565 NVDAGDVIKPK

-597 EEPKEQKQ
+597 EEPKEQDQ

-636 KTGASSHGAATEVG
+636 KTGASSHSAATEVG

>member
-14 AVTLVFVSF
+14 AVILVFVSF

-32 EGNTAKLAIIGE
+32 EGNTAKLAIVGE
-44 SQKGIMLCPKEEQ
+44 SQNGIMLCPKEEQ

-74 KVESETMSFGTY
+74 KVEAETMSFGTY

-95 GATSAWLYDV
+95 GATSGWLYDV
-105 NDQSAEVGADSYK
+105 NDKSAEVGADSYK

-128 FVSDWSNIS
+128 FVSDWSNMS
-137 QETLKETLDKF
+137 QETLQQTLDKF
-148 GTCKTEEPDGGKPE
+148 GTCKTVEDPKQEKPE
-162 EPKSEGQ
+162 EPKT
-169 DDKTPDGKN
+169 DDPKQEKPEEPKTDDPKQENPDGT
-178 QGDQDGKTPDGKNQ
+178 KT
-192 GDQDGKTPDGKN
+192 
-204 QGDQDGKTPD
+204 
-214 GKNQGDQ
+214 
-221 DGKTPDGKNQGDQD
+221 
-235 GKTPDG
+235 
-241 KNQGDQDG
+241 
-249 KTPDGKNQGDQ
+249 
-260 DGKTLDGENQGDQ
+260 
-273 DSKKPEQPKQENV
+273 PEQPKQENI
-286 QIPAKQLEEAISK
+286 QIPAAQVKEAISK

-314 AVALSRSGKNV
+314 ALGLSRSGKNV
-325 PIEAKLNYVKSVT
+325 PIEAQLNYVKAVT

-375 VQKLYESDKVNSV
+375 VQKLYDYDKVNSV
-388 TGYAFALLAFDTK
+388 TGYTFALLAFDTN
-401 KYEIPVESK
+401 KYEIPVEAK

-416 VEALLNNQHTDG
+416 VDAILNTQHTDG
-428 GWTYNSSGSKDSA
+428 GWTYTSSGSKDSA

-457 QERSDVKP
+457 QDRSDVKP
-465 AIQKA
+465 AVQKA

-506 DVDQNRLHKAMQNLL
+506 DVDQNRLHKAVQSLL
-521 SYQLSNGEFKWLPSD
+521 SYQLPNGEFKWLPSD

-551 LQFKEMGKSIYDWS
+551 VQFKEIGKSIYDWS
-565 NVDAGNVIKPK
+565 NVGDDEVIKPK

-581 EKVVEPENNVV
+581 ENKVI
-592 EKEVT
+592 EKEIT

-605 VQQETKDENLKVV
+605 IQQETKDEDVKVV
-618 VDNEPVKNKKIG
+618 VDNKPVKNE
-630 NGNSLP
+630 NMLP
-636 KTGASSHGAATEVG
+636 KTGASSHSTATEVG

>member
-95 GATSAWLYDV
+95 GATSGWTYDV
-105 NDQSAEVGADSYK
+105 NDTSAQVGADSYK
-118 LKSGDVVVFR
+118 LESGDVVVFR
-128 FVSDWSNIS
+128 FVSDWSNMS
-137 QETLKETLDKF
+137 QETLQQTLDKF
-148 GTCKTEEPDGGKPE
+148 GTCKTVEEPKTDDPKQEKPE
-162 EPKSEGQ
+162 EPKT
-169 DDKTPDGKN
+169 DDPK
-178 QGDQDGKTPDGKNQ
+178 Q
-192 GDQDGKTPDGKN
+192 
-204 QGDQDGKTPD
+204 
-214 GKNQGDQ
+214 
-221 DGKTPDGKNQGDQD
+221 
-235 GKTPDG
+235 
-241 KNQGDQDG
+241 
-249 KTPDGKNQGDQ
+249 
-260 DGKTLDGENQGDQ
+260 E
-273 DSKKPEQPKQENV
+273 KPEEPKTDDPKQEKPEEPKTDDPKQEKPEEPKTDDPKQEKPKQENIQV
-286 QIPAKQLEEAISK
+286 PAAQVNDAISK

-314 AVALSRSGKNV
+314 ALGLSRSGKNV
-325 PIEAKLNYVKSVT
+325 PIEAKLNYVKAVT

-353 ARTIIMMNAMSA
+353 ARTIIMMNAMQA
-365 DPKNVGGHNL
+365 DPTKVGEHNL

-388 TGYAFALLAFDTK
+388 TGYTFALLAFDTK
-401 KYEIPVESK
+401 KYEVPVNSK

-416 VEALLNNQHTDG
+416 VDALLNAQHTDG
-428 GWTYNSSGSKDSA
+428 GWTYDSASSKDSA

-457 QERSDVKP
+457 QDRPDVKP
-465 AIQKA
+465 AVQKA
-470 VAYLYNEQLKN
+470 VAYLYNEQLEN

-491 SNSTAQAIIGLSLVK
+491 SNSAAQAIIGLSLVK

-521 SYQLSNGEFKWLPSD
+521 SYQLPNGEFKWLPGD
-536 QNGNGMATEQALLAL
+536 QNGSGMATEQALLAL
-551 LQFKEMGKSIYDWS
+551 IQFKEIGKSIYDWS
-565 NVDAGNVIKPK
+565 NVVIGEVIKPK
-576 PIEEP
+576 PIEQP
-581 EKVVEPENNVV
+581 EKIVEPENNVV
-592 EKEVT
+592 DKEVT
-597 EEPKEQKQ
+597 EEPEEQKQ
-605 VQQETKDENLKVV
+605 VQQETKDDNLKVV
-618 VDNEPVKNKKIG
+618 VDNEPVKNKKSG
-630 NGNSLP
+630 NGSTLP
-636 KTGASSHGAATEVG
+636 KTGASSHSAATEVG

>member
-14 AVTLVFVSF
+14 AVILVFVSF

-32 EGNTAKLAIIGE
+32 EGNTAKLAIVGE
-44 SQKGIMLCPKEEQ
+44 SQNGIMLCPKEEQ

-74 KVESETMSFGTY
+74 KVEAETMSFGTY

-95 GATSAWLYDV
+95 GATSGWLYDV
-105 NDQSAEVGADSYK
+105 NDKSAEVGADSYK

-128 FVSDWSNIS
+128 FVSDWSNMS
-137 QETLKETLDKF
+137 QETLQQTLDKF
-148 GTCKTEEPDGGKPE
+148 GTCKTVEELKTDDPKQEKPE
-162 EPKSEGQ
+162 EPKT
-169 DDKTPDGKN
+169 DDPKQEKPEEPKTDDPKQEKPEEPKTDDPKQENPDGT
-178 QGDQDGKTPDGKNQ
+178 KT
-192 GDQDGKTPDGKN
+192 
-204 QGDQDGKTPD
+204 
-214 GKNQGDQ
+214 
-221 DGKTPDGKNQGDQD
+221 
-235 GKTPDG
+235 
-241 KNQGDQDG
+241 
-249 KTPDGKNQGDQ
+249 
-260 DGKTLDGENQGDQ
+260 
-273 DSKKPEQPKQENV
+273 PEQPKQENIQV
-286 QIPAKQLEEAISK
+286 PAAQVNEAISK

-314 AVALSRSGKNV
+314 ALGLSRSGKNV
-325 PIEAKLNYVKSVT
+325 PIEAQLNYVKAVT

-365 DPKNVGGHNL
+365 DPKKVGGHNL

-388 TGYAFALLAFDTK
+388 TGYTFALLAFDTN
-401 KYEIPVESK
+401 KYEIPVEAK

-416 VEALLNNQHTDG
+416 VDAILNTQHTDG
-428 GWTYNSSGSKDSA
+428 GWTYTSSGSKDSA

-457 QERSDVKP
+457 QDRSDVKP
-465 AIQKA
+465 AVQKA
-470 VAYLYNEQLKN
+470 VAYLYTEQLKN
-481 GGFSADGQEN
+481 SGFSADGQEN

-506 DVDQNRLHKAMQNLL
+506 DVDQNRLHKAVQSLL
-521 SYQLSNGEFKWLPSD
+521 SYQLPNGEFKWLPSD

-551 LQFKEMGKSIYDWS
+551 VQFKEIGKSIYDWS
-565 NVDAGNVIKPK
+565 NVGDDEVIKPK

-581 EKVVEPENNVV
+581 ENKVI
-592 EKEVT
+592 EKEIT

-605 VQQETKDENLKVV
+605 IQQETKDEDVKVV
-618 VDNEPVKNKKIG
+618 VDNKPVKNE
-630 NGNSLP
+630 NMLP
-636 KTGASSHGAATEVG
+636 KTGASSHSTATEVG